1 MLSRGAP
8 KLCGEALKTCFNSVV
23 NHCSCPLWVD
33 GTFSGRRYHKT
44 LKTRNWDTAHK
55 LSQELEAAGKPEPAA
70 KTIQDATEAF
80 IRDAEAP
87 ACDHR
92 APTNTNCGSRIRGR
106 HDVSELF
113 VCTRASRLGPGRPL
127 KRFRVFHHRY
137 PEVIEQAFVLCPLF
151 GRVSVVRPFDERTE
165 PFLCNL
171 HALFCTGKELKSF
184 PGGHRCILA

>member
-1 MLSRGAP
+1 MLSRGTP

-23 NHCSCPLWVD
+23 NHRSCPLWVD

-44 LKTRNWDTAHK
+44 WNWDTAHK

-92 APTNTNCGSRIRGR
+92 APTNTNYGSRRGR
-106 HDVSELF
+106 HDANELF
-113 VCTRASRLGPGRPL
+113 FCTRASRLGPGRPL
-127 KRFRVFHHRY
+127 KRFRVFHHR
-137 PEVIEQAFVLCPLF
+137 
-151 GRVSVVRPFDERTE
+151 
-165 PFLCNL
+165 
-171 HALFCTGKELKSF
+171 
-184 PGGHRCILA
+184 